1 MLTVAFWDAAVTQ
14 VKTFDLSMKFRCK
27 TNHWFCWRTWEPVMW
42 FKSSDCQQK
51 AFTLVKQL
59 AKRAFSQLNIL
70 KNELIGWT
78 SKNKLFLLESIIQYG
93 LIIITGH
100 YYLDI
105 LICVASYLQIP
116 SSLPKMFWYIY
127 LYKLQVFRY
136 ACSNVNRDSGGQ
148 WTTWTLVLGNK
159 LAKTAEKKKE
169 RKKGE
174 MQKEKNKTK
183 NKAVSK
189 HFIQL
194 PPASLTISDTDI
206 SISGPLLRTF
216 FLSA

>member
-1 MLTVAFWDAAVTQ
+1 MLAAMLTGTLEGNEPPELLCWVT
-14 VKTFDLSMKFRCK
+14 S
-27 TNHWFCWRTWEPVMW
+27 W
-42 FKSSDCQQK
+42 QK
-51 AFTLVKQL
+51 LRK
-59 AKRAFSQLNIL
+59 
-70 KNELIGWT
+70 
-78 SKNKLFLLESIIQYG
+78 
-93 LIIITGH
+93 
-100 YYLDI
+100 
-105 LICVASYLQIP
+105 
-116 SSLPKMFWYIY
+116 
-127 LYKLQVFRY
+127 
-136 ACSNVNRDSGGQ
+136 
-148 WTTWTLVLGNK
+148 
-159 LAKTAEKKKE
+159 KKKE